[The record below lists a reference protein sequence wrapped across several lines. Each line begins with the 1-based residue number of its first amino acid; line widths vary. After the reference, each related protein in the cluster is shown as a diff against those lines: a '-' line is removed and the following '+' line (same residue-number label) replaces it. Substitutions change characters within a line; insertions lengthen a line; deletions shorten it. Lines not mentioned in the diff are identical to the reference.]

1 MVGIGVGA
9 VIEGS
14 SHDRKDKKTPTPW
27 GVMPGEVD
35 VIIQSEILK
44 LSMDSKAKAVP
55 EAEIG
60 LGINKNTNKIK

>member
-1 MVGIGVGA
+1 
-9 VIEGS
+9 
-14 SHDRKDKKTPTPW
+14 
-27 GVMPGEVD
+27 MPGEVD

-44 LSMDSKAKAVP
+44 LSIDSKAKAVP